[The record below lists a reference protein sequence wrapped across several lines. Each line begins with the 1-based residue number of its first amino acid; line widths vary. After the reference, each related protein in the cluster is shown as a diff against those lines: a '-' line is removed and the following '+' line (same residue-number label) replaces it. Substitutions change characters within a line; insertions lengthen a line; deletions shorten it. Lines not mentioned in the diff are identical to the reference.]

1 MSYQVIKTITHEQ
14 GWSVAFRQHKAS
26 SHCRFLHGYALSCE
40 LIFEAD
46 TLDDR
51 NWVID
56 FGQFKSLRSNLE
68 ELFDHKT
75 VIAED
80 DPCRLQ
86 FRELESMS
94 ALELRVLPQV
104 GCEAFAEHIA
114 KLTIAWM
121 KLEHEVRIRDS
132 VKLVSVEV
140 REHGSN
146 GARYLCR

>member
-1 MSYQVIKTITHEQ
+1 M
-14 GWSVAFRQHKAS
+14 
-26 SHCRFLHGYALSCE
+26 
-40 LIFEAD
+40 IFEAD

-56 FGQFKSLRSNLE
+56 FGQFKSLRKNLE
-68 ELFDHKT
+68 EFFDHKT

-86 FRELESMS
+86 FRELETEG
-94 ALELRVLPQV
+94 ALELRILPKV

-114 KLTIAWM
+114 KLTMEWM
-121 KLEHEVRIRDS
+121 KLEHEIRIRNS

-146 GARYLCR
+146 GARYLCH